1 MSKGRKCIVIANAR
15 NGYCCTPKE
24 CQSIAEA
31 VRFGKEWFA
40 YRIYDTS
47 TNRLIKRGFGD

>member
-1 MSKGRKCIVIANAR
+1 MSKGRKCIIIANAR

-31 VRFGKEWFA
+31 TRFGKEWFA
-40 YRIYDTS
+40 YRIYDAI
-47 TNRLIKRGFGD
+47 TNKLIKRGFED